1 MPVLL
6 LVEKSGIIKEI
17 SVNQFNESELYK
29 KAGFKTA
36 DGFRCHNTW
45 SVEIELEK
53 FSVSIYG
60 KIDGK
65 ANTENKYDFPPP
77 VDNSLFFGSCILVN
91 RDEEG
96 DVSDLTEDI
105 WDKVYEYL
113 FGGFEDLGE
122 EDSELSDEDSEY
134 ESAPK
139 TKNGYVKDGFVVDD
153 DADDEDGDDEEDE
166 DVDDE
171 EDEPV
176 IITKK
181 SSSKKSLAKKPSIPE
196 NIFAS
201 ISESPSDGYLDCG
214 AELSEEEYF
223 A

>member
-1 MPVLL
+1 MPILL
-6 LVEKSGIIKEI
+6 LVEKSGIIKDI

-45 SVEIELEK
+45 NVEIELEK

-96 DVSDLTEDI
+96 DVCDLTEDI

-122 EDSELSDEDSEY
+122 EDSEISDDDSEY

-153 DADDEDGDDEEDE
+153 DEDDEDADDEDDEDADDE
-166 DVDDE
+166 DDE
-171 EDEPV
+171 PA

-181 SSSKKSLAKKPSIPE
+181 SSSKKSLSKKPSIPE
-196 NIFAS
+196 NIFS
-201 ISESPSDGYLDCG
+201 IKESPSDGYLDCG